1 MKRTKLLAVVEY
13 FKLLRSMVS
22 RWIVSNEKNGNGSLQ
37 KKNVKKKA
45 WNLRL
50 NFMEE
55 IL

>member
-1 MKRTKLLAVVEY
+1 MKRTKLLAMVEY

-22 RWIVSNEKNGNGSLQ
+22 GCMISNEKNGNGSLQ